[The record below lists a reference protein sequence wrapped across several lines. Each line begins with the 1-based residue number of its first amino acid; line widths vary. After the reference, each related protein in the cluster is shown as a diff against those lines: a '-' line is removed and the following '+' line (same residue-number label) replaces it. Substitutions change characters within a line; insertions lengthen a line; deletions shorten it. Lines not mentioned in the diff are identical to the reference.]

1 MNRRFAYNYHT
12 DENITYLANQIQN
25 QVVRL
30 RPDYL
35 KIEQLANEIIKY
47 CKQGI
52 KYNGTKRI

>member
-1 MNRRFAYNYHT
+1 MKHRNAFFYHT
-12 DENITYLANQIQN
+12 DENITYLADRIQN

-47 CKQGI
+47 AKQGI
-52 KYNGTKRI
+52 KYNE

>member
-1 MNRRFAYNYHT
+1 MKHRNAFFYQT
-12 DENITYLANQIQN
+12 DENITYLADRIQN

-47 CKQGI
+47 TKVGI
-52 KYNGTKRI
+52 KYNG

>member
-1 MNRRFAYNYHT
+1 MSIRYGFNYHI
-12 DENITYLANQIQN
+12 DENISDLADRIQN

-47 CKQGI
+47 AKVGI
-52 KYNGTKRI
+52 KYNG